1 MPNHG
6 ILTDGNCQFDTWERA
21 KHALKD
27 HIELLLAEVGRN
39 TTGWLWWRISYAQQV
54 DIASGTIRG
63 IEAQTFINTQKA
75 QATTHKR
82 RFRITQWL
90 VELFT
95 EFSALQDLATYYK
108 AYRTLHVIESW
119 QAIQNTDVLNDRL
132 AELKKNVQKLQRKSM
147 KDSLLDVWLA
157 CWKTACPN
165 MHSASSAIPNVAFPS
180 SENKTI
186 LPPAQQIAVSPN
198 PLQKESSNSPP
209 PFVHVSSSPLHQT
222 QATPQTHATPQKPPP
237 ACTTPPLSQPHENCS
252 EKLAI
257 LIVNLRTYGIP
268 EAPCHTFHT
277 WAADS
282 LALVQCIQSIKTK
295 LPSIIREHDINHKK
309 SMVEENFKKLATHY
323 KQLAK
328 VYHPDKNLPVG
339 SEKHQHADIAFKWI
353 TEYHT
358 RAIAEMNTILSG
370 QSNAFTVQNIDPAF
384 EAWFWERLEK
394 VNLDQAKISR
404 DQAFLRKEFAQRR
417 QELEQLYE
425 KVRDDNKTIHALSK
439 GVDALAEK
447 VQAFGENTQAFVED
461 TQALAE
467 DTRAAAEAMRVLK
480 KGTNDLNQ
488 THRSLNDRI
497 AILEKKVEERGCCND
512 RIAILEKKV
521 QERLDAKQHEVSH
534 LTM

>member
-180 SENKTI
+180 SENKII

-198 PLQKESSNSPP
+198 PLQKESSNPPP

-222 QATPQTHATPQKPPP
+222 HATPRTHATPQKPPP

-268 EAPCHTFHT
+268 EAPCQTFHT

-282 LALVQCIQSIKTK
+282 LAFVKCIQDIKTT
-295 LPSIIREHDINHKK
+295 LPSIMREHDINHKK

-358 RAIAEMNTILSG
+358 RAIAAIHTIVSG
-370 QSNAFTVQNIDPAF
+370 QPNAFTVQNIDPTF
-384 EAWFWERLEK
+384 EAWFLARLEELQK
-394 VNLDQAKISR
+394 E
-404 DQAFLRKEFAQRR
+404 QAFLRKEFAQRR
-417 QELEQLYE
+417 QELERLYE
-425 KVRDDNKTIHALSK
+425 KLQDDKKEIHATTK
-439 GVDALAEK
+439 AVDTLAEK
-447 VQAFGENTQAFVED
+447 VQAFGEKTQAFAEK
-461 TQALAE
+461 TQAFAEKTQAFAEKTQAFAE
-467 DTRAAAEAMRVLK
+467 DMQVLK
-480 KGTNDLNQ
+480 KGIDDLNQIHRSLKEGIKDRNQ
-488 THRSLNDRI
+488 THRSL
-497 AILEKKVEERGCCND
+497 ND